1 MMNKTSK
8 KKILIVGS
16 SAKEYSLAK
25 KMLSLDNVE
34 EVFVAPG
41 NSAMAEFCSCVDI
54 REDNVHDLLK
64 FVLEKNINL
73 TIATSQ
79 KAIKADISSF
89 FQANSQLIFAPTAQ
103 SANCALSKSFGKKF
117 LYKLHIPTPKFGVF
131 EKEQPAQDYI
141 KISNMPVVI
150 RMDEELE
157 GRDRIVASS
166 LNIAKIFISDLF
178 VKGEQK
184 VLIEDY
190 VYGHEFTFYVM
201 TDGYTVLPLCAVA
214 NYKFMEEGEGG
225 LLTSGVGAFAPDY
238 KISSDIEAYIMQNVV
253 LNVISSLQVKETP
266 YLGILGI
273 DCVLKND
280 GSISVLEFRP
290 FLSDHDCQAVLN
302 LVDDNLYNLFEACA
316 VGSFGDDYEGINLF
330 DAASVSCVLY
340 SRQAGKVISGIE
352 TLDNPGDISHFA
364 TRKNHYMEYETPS
377 GKALVVTKTSRTLSR
392 ARLNLYEDIDLINF
406 EGKKFRSDICP
417 IVK

>member
-1 MMNKTSK
+1 MDVNKVQEG
-8 KKILIVGS
+8 IV
-16 SAKEYSLAK
+16 SL
-25 KMLSLDNVE
+25 
-34 EVFVAPG
+34 
-41 NSAMAEFCSCVDI
+41 
-54 REDNVHDLLK
+54 
-64 FVLEKNINL
+64 
-73 TIATSQ
+73 Q
-79 KAIKADISSF
+79 KAIG
-89 FQANSQLIFAPTAQ
+89 L
-103 SANCALSKSFGKKF
+103 
-117 LYKLHIPTPKFGVF
+117 V
-131 EKEQPAQDYI
+131 
-141 KISNMPVVI
+141 
-150 RMDEELE
+150 
-157 GRDRIVASS
+157 
-166 LNIAKIFISDLF
+166 SDLF

-316 VGSFGDDYEGINLF
+316 VGSFGDDYEEIN
-330 DAASVSCVLY
+330 
-340 SRQAGKVISGIE
+340 
-352 TLDNPGDISHFA
+352 
-364 TRKNHYMEYETPS
+364 
-377 GKALVVTKTSRTLSR
+377 
-392 ARLNLYEDIDLINF
+392 
-406 EGKKFRSDICP
+406 
-417 IVK
+417 